1 MGSAW
6 LFMPL
11 RSRSGGCRSAGDL
24 AVFEFVANCFQLS
37 MALGWREPGQ
47 MVRTEA
53 LL

>member
-1 MGSAW
+1 MTFYAVASH
-6 LFMPL
+6 
-11 RSRSGGCRSAGDL
+11 SVGCRSVDDL

-47 MVRTEA
+47 MIRTET